1 MNRTATTIK
10 SEIAAAE
17 ARLAELR
24 TELAALQAP
33 AMRLTEVTPGE
44 AEAAAPALT
53 AKEQAKLDRHVDT
66 ALGNSVWVAAEPN
79 RRDSASS
86 RGAAT
91 RAINAAI
98 KLAAG
103 NTDALQAAF
112 DRAGEAE
119 RRLQNEASEGRRKDR
134 RVRALPGEARDVA
147 YRLGLPR
154 PTV

>member
-24 TELAALQAP
+24 AELAALQAP

-112 DRAGEAE
+112 DRAVEAE

>member
-10 SEIAAAE
+10 SEIAAVE

-24 TELAALQAP
+24 AELAALQAP

-112 DRAGEAE
+112 DRAVEAE